1 MAKTLTLIE
10 MLQAGMHFG
19 HQTSKWHPKMK
30 QYIFG
35 ERGGIHII
43 NLEITAKKFA
53 EALSYI
59 ENLVAKG
66 GVILLVGT
74 KRQAQEIIREVA
86 AETGMPE
93 ITRRWLGGTFTNFGQ
108 ISKIIK
114 RYKDLKAK
122 REAGELAKYTKKEQ
136 LEFAREIED
145 MEKKVGG
152 ISTLVRMP
160 DAVFILDLKTEKT
173 AFEEAKKMGVPIVAV
188 TDTNVNPDDVTY
200 PIPANDD
207 AISGI
212 EMILRLI
219 GEAIRDG
226 KELAAKGG
234 AEAAKKAETAAV

>member
-1 MAKTLTLIE
+1 MTKTLTLIE

-74 KRQAQEIIREVA
+74 KRQAQDIIRQVA
-86 AETGMPE
+86 KETGMPE
-93 ITRRWLGGTFTNFGQ
+93 ITRRWLGGTLTNFGQ

-122 REAGELAKYTKKEQ
+122 REAGELIKYTKKEQ
-136 LEFAREIED
+136 LEFDREIED
-145 MEKKVGG
+145 MEKKIGG
-152 ISTLVRMP
+152 IATLVRMP

-188 TDTNVNPDDVTY
+188 TDTNVNPDEVTY

-207 AISGI
+207 AIAGI
-212 EMILRLI
+212 EMIMRLV

-226 KELAAKGG
+226 KELAAK
-234 AEAAKKAETAAV
+234 V